1 MSTTDDTDDLPLFRR
16 LRNARRARGL
26 TQSALAAQAG
36 CTQSALSMME
46 TGRMDALARPT
57 LAKVAELL
65 GVPLDPEPGTAVPAA
80 TAAAS
85 AGRAFCPGC
94 DCPSNVPLAVNGEI
108 ILWPRPQPGGGR
120 RHCAFCGEVLA
131 QTCRGCGAP
140 AGAGACCVQCGM
152 PFVPPPVPEPRDP
165 ETWADQRRRQIA
177 DWRALLD

>member
-1 MSTTDDTDDLPLFRR
+1 MAATDSTDDLPLYRR

-65 GVPLDPEPGTAVPAA
+65 GVPLDPKSGAEGP
-80 TAAAS
+80 TAAADAP
-85 AGRAFCPGC
+85 AGRAFCPSC
-94 DCPSNVPLAVNGEI
+94 DCPSNVPLAVNGEV
-108 ILWPRPQPGGGR
+108 ILWPRSQPGGGG

-140 AGAGACCVQCGM
+140 AVAGACCTHCGT
-152 PFVPPPVPEPRDP
+152 PLVPPPALGNRDP